1 MHSVSRRQLGLL
13 SGNVAAAWSIAP
25 RAWGQA
31 RNVMRFVPHAD
42 LQSLD
47 PMGSTANIIK
57 MHGFMVYDTLFGLDE
72 KFEPRPQMVETWTQS
87 PDKLTWRFVLRPGM
101 KFHDGAPVTAEDAV
115 ASIRRWGQRDAAG
128 QLMMRMTRELVAT
141 DDRSFELRLT
151 EPYGLVLEC
160 FAKAVSNVLFVMPRR
175 IAETS
180 AFTAITDPTGSGPFR
195 FVRGEWDPGAKVVYE
210 KFADYVPRAEP
221 ASAFAGGKVVHFDRV
236 EWHIIPD
243 VSAVGNALVQGE
255 IDWWGAPNADLRP
268 VLARARG
275 VKMFTMVPTGTIAT
289 MRFNQMQAP
298 FDNPAI
304 RRAIVHAVTQS
315 DYMIAI
321 QGDDKS
327 TWREG
332 VGYFC
337 PDTPMASQAGMENLT
352 SKRDLD
358 AVKKELAD
366 AGYKGEKVVLLAPQ
380 DIPSTKAIAEVTFDL
395 FKKIGLN
402 VEAQAMD
409 WATLVQRRTK
419 QEPVDQGGWSVFH
432 TSWGGVD
439 QFNPAVH
446 AFLRGNGKAGIMG
459 WPVSPTIEALRA
471 EWLLAPDLA
480 AQKKVCETLQL
491 QAFKD
496 VPYIPLGQ
504 VLAQS
509 AHRADLQGVL
519 TGLPAF
525 WSVRRG

>member
-1 MHSVSRRQLGLL
+1 MKRRTFVG
-13 SGNVAAAWSIAP
+13 AAAAALAAP
-25 RAWGQA
+25 SVVQA
-31 RNVMRFVPHAD
+31 QNKRVLKFVPDAD
-42 LQSLD
+42 LAILD
-47 PMGSTANIIK
+47 PMITTSYQTRD
-57 MHGFMVYDTLFGLDE
+57 HGYMVFDSLYGQDDE
-72 KFEPRPQMVETWTQS
+72 YRIQPQMAAGHVVEDDGKTWKIS
-87 PDKLTWRFVLRPGM
+87 LRDGLV
-101 KFHDGAPVTAEDAV
+101 FHDGERVLAKDCV
-115 ASIRRWGQRDAAG
+115 ASINRWGKRDSFG
-128 QLMMRMTRELVAT
+128 QALMTMVNEIDAP
-141 DDRSFELRLT
+141 DDRTIRFQLKQPFALLPDALGHYSPNMLPIMPVRL
-151 EPYGLVLEC
+151 
-160 FAKAVSNVLFVMPRR
+160 
-175 IAETS
+175 AET
-180 AFTAITDPTGSGPFR
+180 DPSKQVTEMVGSGPFR
-195 FVRGEWDPGAKVVYE
+195 FKADERVAGSRVVYE
-210 KFADYVPRAEP
+210 KFDKYVPRNEVAQRT
-221 ASAFAGGKVVHFDRV
+221 AGGKMVHFDRV

-255 IDWWGAPNADLRP
+255 IDWWGTPNSDLRP
-268 VLARARG
+268 VLAKAKG
-275 VKMFTMVPTGTIAT
+275 VKLFTMVPTGTIAT
-289 MRFNQMQAP
+289 MRFNQLQAP

-304 RRAIVHAVTQS
+304 RRAIVHAVAQS

-321 QGDDKS
+321 QGDDTS
-327 TWREG
+327 TWRDG

-352 SKRDLD
+352 AKRDLD
-358 AVKKELAD
+358 AVKKELAE

-380 DIPSTKAIAEVTFDL
+380 DIPSTKAIAEVSFDL

-409 WATLVQRRTK
+409 WATVVQRRTK
-419 QEPVDQGGWSVFH
+419 QDPVDQGGWSVFH

-446 AFLRGNGKAGIMG
+446 AFLRGNGKQGIMG
-459 WPVSPTIEALRA
+459 WPMSPTIEALRA

-509 AHRADLQGVL
+509 AYRADLQSVL
-519 TGLPAF
+519 TGLPVF
-525 WSVRRG
+525 WNVRRG

>member
-1 MHSVSRRQLGLL
+1 MKRRTFMG
-13 SGNVAAAWSIAP
+13 AAAAALAAP
-25 RAWGQA
+25 NVVQA
-31 RNVMRFVPHAD
+31 QNKRVLKFVPDAD
-42 LQSLD
+42 LAILD
-47 PMGSTANIIK
+47 PVITTSYQTRD
-57 MHGFMVYDTLFGLDE
+57 HGYMVFDSLYGQDDDY
-72 KFEPRPQMVETWTQS
+72 RIQPQMAAGHVVEDDGKTWKIT
-87 PDKLTWRFVLRPGM
+87 LRDGLV
-101 KFHDGAPVTAEDAV
+101 FHDGERVLAKDCV
-115 ASIRRWGQRDAAG
+115 ASINRWGKRDSFG
-128 QLMMRMTRELVAT
+128 QALMTMVNEIDAP
-141 DDRSFELRLT
+141 DDKTIRFQLKQPFALLPDALGHYSPNMLPIMPARL
-151 EPYGLVLEC
+151 
-160 FAKAVSNVLFVMPRR
+160 
-175 IAETS
+175 AET
-180 AFTAITDPTGSGPFR
+180 DPAKQVTEMVGSGPFR
-195 FVRGEWDPGAKVVYE
+195 FRADERVAGSRVVYE
-210 KFADYVPRAEP
+210 KFDKYVPRNEVAQRT
-221 ASAFAGGKVVHFDRV
+221 AGGKVVHFDRV

-255 IDWWGAPNADLRP
+255 IDWWGTPNADLRP

-327 TWREG
+327 TWRDG

-496 VPYIPLGQ
+496 VPYVPLGQ

-525 WSVRRG
+525 WNVRRG

>member
-1 MHSVSRRQLGLL
+1 MKRRTFMG
-13 SGNVAAAWSIAP
+13 AAAAALAAP
-25 RAWGQA
+25 NVVQA
-31 RNVMRFVPHAD
+31 QNKRVLKFVPDAD
-42 LQSLD
+42 LAILD
-47 PMGSTANIIK
+47 PVITTSYQTRD
-57 MHGFMVYDTLFGLDE
+57 HGYMVFDSLYGQDDDY
-72 KFEPRPQMVETWTQS
+72 RIQPQMAAGHVVEDDGKTWKIS
-87 PDKLTWRFVLRPGM
+87 LRDGLV
-101 KFHDGAPVTAEDAV
+101 FHDGERVLAKDCV
-115 ASIRRWGQRDAAG
+115 ASINRWGKRDSFG
-128 QLMMRMTRELVAT
+128 QALMTMVNEIDAP
-141 DDRSFELRLT
+141 DDRTIRFQLKQPFALLPDALGHYSPNMLPIMPARL
-151 EPYGLVLEC
+151 
-160 FAKAVSNVLFVMPRR
+160 
-175 IAETS
+175 AET
-180 AFTAITDPTGSGPFR
+180 DPAKQVTEMVGSGPFR
-195 FVRGEWDPGAKVVYE
+195 FKADERVAGSRVVYE
-210 KFADYVPRAEP
+210 KFDKYVPRNEVAQRT
-221 ASAFAGGKVVHFDRV
+221 AGGKVVHFDRV

>member
-1 MHSVSRRQLGLL
+1 MKRRTFMGT
-13 SGNVAAAWSIAP
+13 AAAALAAPSIT
-25 RAWGQA
+25 QA
-31 RNVMRFVPHAD
+31 QAKRVLKFVPDAD
-42 LQSLD
+42 LAILD
-47 PMGSTANIIK
+47 PVITTSYQTRD
-57 MHGFMVYDTLFGLDE
+57 HGFMVFDSLYGQDDQYQI
-72 KFEPRPQMVETWTQS
+72 RPQMVEGHVVEN
-87 PDKLTWRFVLRPGM
+87 DGRTWRLTLREGLM
-101 KFHDGAPVTAEDAV
+101 FHDGEKVLARDCV
-115 ASIRRWGQRDAAG
+115 ASVNRWGKRDSFG
-128 QLMMRMTRELVAT
+128 QALMTMVNEVDAP
-141 DDRSFELRLT
+141 DDKTIRFRLKQ
-151 EPYGLVLEC
+151 P
-160 FAKAVSNVLFVMPRR
+160 FALLPDALGHYSPNMLPIMPARL
-175 IAETS
+175 AETDPS
-180 AFTAITDPTGSGPFR
+180 KQITEMVGSGPFR
-195 FVRGEWDPGAKVVYE
+195 FKADERVAGSRVVYE
-210 KFADYVPRAEP
+210 KFDKYVPRNEAAERT
-221 ASAFAGGKVVHFDRV
+221 AGGKVVHFDRV

-243 VSAVGNALVQGE
+243 VSAAGNALTQGE
-255 IDWWGAPNADLRP
+255 VDWWGTPNADLRP

-275 VKMFTMVPTGTIAT
+275 VRMFTMVPTGTIAT
-289 MRFNQMQAP
+289 MRFNQLQPP

-321 QGDDKS
+321 QGDDKN
-327 TWREG
+327 TWRDG

-337 PDTPMASQAGMENLT
+337 PGTPMASNAGMENLT
-352 SKRDLD
+352 SPRDLE

-380 DIPSTKAIAEVTFDL
+380 DIPSTKAIAEVSFDL
-395 FKKIGLN
+395 FKRIGLN

-446 AFLRGNGKAGIMG
+446 AFLRGNGKQGIMG
-459 WPVSPTIEALRA
+459 WPISPTIEALRA
-471 EWLLAPDLA
+471 EWLVAPDLE
-480 AQKKVCETLQL
+480 AQKKVCDTLQL

-504 VLAQS
+504 VLAPS

-525 WSVRRG
+525 WNVRRG